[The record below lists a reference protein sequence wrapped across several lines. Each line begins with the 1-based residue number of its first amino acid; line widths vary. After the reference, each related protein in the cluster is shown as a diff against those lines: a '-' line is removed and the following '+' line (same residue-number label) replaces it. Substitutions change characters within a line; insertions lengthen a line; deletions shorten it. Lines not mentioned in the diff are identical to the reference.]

1 MPFTNFDSRHFSEA
15 EKTALNTAVAA
26 VETALAPKLA
36 NLSPDE
42 RQQYGSVNEQNKLII
57 NKVKDFRD
65 SQPALSSPDVDWDEF
80 LNDHDT
86 RAFLQTTMQ
95 RLQSLIDGLAN
106 AKILHDWDNY
116 QAALTDYDFAKY
128 KVTTNAIGYQT
139 KVAELAQFFTGGPT
153 TPPAAKAKT
162 TPEAP
167 ATE

>member
-65 SQPALSSPDVDWDEF
+65 SQPGLSSPDVDWVEF
-80 LNDHDT
+80 TNDHDT

-128 KVTTNAIGYQT
+128 KVTTNSIGYQT
-139 KVAELAQFFTGGPT
+139 KVAELAQFFSGGT
-153 TPPAAKAKT
+153 TTTPAAKAKT